1 MNSNRKEIEHVTKI
15 FGSGYGLPMLI
26 WGSVGLFPPVWGF
39 LVTPIL
45 RSFSFSQSAIDS
57 AVLWALFIVIALA
70 IYLTV
75 RSVRFY
81 RSTYGRVRIEGT
93 QMLRM
98 ELIHC
103 LYVIPALIGFTAAV
117 WIDRNIQPPVSVS
130 FLCFAG
136 FSFVLWYFKGRG
148 VSPHHLWLG
157 IIILLLGLFPLLG
170 MPIVDVY
177 GFTLVDYY
185 VVLSGIFGLIV
196 ATDGLFDHL
205 MLMRTLKP
213 LPSEEEN
220 HGFV

>member
-1 MNSNRKEIEHVTKI
+1 MKSNRKEIEHVTKI

-45 RSFSFSQSAIDS
+45 RSSSFSQSAIDS
-57 AVLWALFIVIALA
+57 AVFWALFIVIALA

-81 RSTYGRVRIEGT
+81 RSTYGQVRIEGA

>member
-1 MNSNRKEIEHVTKI
+1 MKSNRKEIEHVTKI

-57 AVLWALFIVIALA
+57 AVFWALFIVIALA

-81 RSTYGRVRIEGT
+81 RSTYGQVRIEGT

-220 HGFV
+220 HGNV